1 MKTFKSLLFLLPA
14 VAIGVLLGCSSSP
27 SKSADVSDNLRKS
40 LDQSGLKE
48 VSVSQ
53 DREKGVIT
61 LGGNTKSETDKFQAE
76 NLAKSIASGQV
87 IANQIAVVP
96 SGVES
101 EAKAINSDLDK
112 GIEKNLDAALIEA
125 RLHGDVK
132 YSVKNHVV
140 TLTGDV
146 NSQAKRT
153 QAETVAA
160 RVPSVQQV
168 VNELQVKAQ
177 KATSSN

>member
-1 MKTFKSLLFLLPA
+1 MRSKSLLLLIPI
-14 VAIGVLLGCSSSP
+14 VAAGVLVGCSSSP
-27 SKSADVSDNLRKS
+27 KSADVSDTLRKS

-48 VSVSQ
+48 VSVTQ
-53 DREKGVIT
+53 DRDKGVIT
-61 LGGNTKSETDKFQAE
+61 LGGHTQSDTAKFQAE
-76 NLAKSIASGQV
+76 TIAKEIATGQV
-87 IANQIAVVP
+87 VANQIAVVP
-96 SGVES
+96 PGVES

-125 RLHGDVK
+125 RLHDDVK

-146 NSQAKRT
+146 NSQAKRA

-160 RVPSVQQV
+160 RVPYVQQV

-177 KATSSN
+177 KATSSSN